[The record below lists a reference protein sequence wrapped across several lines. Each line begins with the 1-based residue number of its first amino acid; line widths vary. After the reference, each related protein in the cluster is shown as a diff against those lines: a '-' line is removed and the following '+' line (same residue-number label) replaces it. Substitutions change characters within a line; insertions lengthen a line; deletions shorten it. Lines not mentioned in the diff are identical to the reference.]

1 MGGDKSKKKMGGD
14 YSQKRKWMGI
24 TVKKENKASDNN
36 YQGTSISSTLSK

>member
-36 YQGTSISSTLSK
+36 FQVTSISRTLSK